1 MKRKYLI
8 ITIVLNFTF
17 FFSFAQQ
24 DCTSALPVCS
34 DANSGGLVDGYG
46 SDDFN
51 GATSSGCLNL
61 GLGVSTIETN
71 SYWFKIRMAA
81 SGEFGFTITP
91 NDASEDWDFAV
102 YGPNANCGSLG
113 DPIACNFSKVSPSGY
128 TGVGRDPS
136 SNTQTDAYDDW
147 MNVNAGEEYLIMI
160 NQYSGS
166 NAGFKINWEG
176 AAIANNT
183 DPLDCSIL
191 VDLGPDRVLCD
202 GDSTTLNA
210 TIFGSSVAYLWRYF
224 DTNTNNFEVFSPSQT
239 GATLDVTTSGRFSV
253 EVTDLNT
260 SDIREDDIEI
270 TFTAVPVAGVPND
283 IYLCD
288 NDNDGFE
295 NFDLESRT
303 AQIINGQ
310 INMAVTYHEFD
321 LFAEVGADP
330 QASPYF
336 SDSRTIWAR
345 IYNVNNPECYDIT
358 SFELVAAGQLLP
370 NQPPDLSACDNDT
383 DGETYFDLD
392 AQTSIILGGQT
403 GFVTYYESES
413 LAEDRKGWILDTNA
427 YLTPT
432 RTIWA
437 RVEINPGSDCFEIL
451 RFEINVSVLPEIFI
465 AEDILECDDDNDG
478 IGTFNLNDLK
488 DLEIAGH
495 QNLND
500 FDIFYYTSPFDA
512 DDDVNRIEQPYV
524 TQTPYAAELIYA
536 RIQAANVP
544 ECFQV
549 SSFTIQVFDNP
560 SPTPSD
566 EMTSLSYCDD
576 ISDGD
581 DTNGLYNFDLTEK
594 ATEILNGQS
603 PFVFTIEYYQD
614 VDYMIQIPDPTNYM
628 NSTPGGETIYVR
640 VLNGNPNN
648 VYCLAETSFFAEVRP
663 LPRAMDTTYTLMQ
676 CDEDASPDGIANF
689 KLSEADDFIRL
700 GDETL
705 IVSYHLTNADAH
717 IGSNSIDKNSFSN
730 SIASNVFARVTALN
744 ACYRIVDVNL
754 ETSIT
759 EFPPNYLRRFEV
771 CDGDAVSDGKSIF
784 NLTSATS
791 EIISLFNSQ
800 NLRVSFYRN
809 EDDALAEVNEIAE
822 PTLYENEIEFFQVVW
837 VRVESALDGGCF
849 GIGPVIEL
857 VVNRRPNFELIESA
871 FVCLDNTPLNVTVE
885 NPEGSYTYTWTNQNG
900 EVISLIENAQIYEAG
915 TYTVVATSI
924 AGCDSFPQ
932 QVEVTASEI
941 PNFLPEDIT
950 VVDNSEINSIT
961 IRNNGNLGVGDYEFS
976 LDDIDG
982 FYQDENEF
990 YNVIPGRHT
999 VYIRDK
1005 NGCGIAQQVVHV
1017 LGFPKFFTPNAD
1029 GVNDYWNVL
1038 GINSV
1043 DYPEVIVYIFDR
1055 HGKHLTTIDGNSI
1068 GWNGIY
1074 NGSKSI
1080 STDYWYLAELTDSG
1094 GNRSQYKGHFSLIR
1108 R

>member
-8 ITIVLNFTF
+8 FALVLNFTC
-17 FFSFAQQ
+17 FFSYSQQ

-46 SDDFN
+46 TDDFN
-51 GATSSGCLNL
+51 GANQVGCLEP

-71 SYWFKIRMAA
+71 SYWFKIKMAA
-81 SGEFGFTITP
+81 SGQFGFSIKP
-91 NDASEDWDFAV
+91 SGANEDWDFAV
-102 YGPNANCGSLG
+102 FGPNSSCNDLV
-113 DPIACNFSKVSPSGY
+113 DPVRCNWTRLSGSGY
-128 TGVGRDPS
+128 TGVGVDPT
-136 SNTQTDAYDDW
+136 NNVQTMAYEDW
-147 MNVNAGEEYLIMI
+147 MDVNAGEEYLIMI
-160 NQYSGS
+160 NQYSGT
-166 NAGFKINWEG
+166 NTGFEIKWEG
-176 AAIANNT
+176 AAITNNT

-210 TIFGSSVAYLWRYF
+210 TIFGSSVAYLWTYF
-224 DTNTNNFEVFSPSQT
+224 DEGTGNFELFSPSQT
-239 GATLDVTTSGRFSV
+239 AATLNVTTSGRYMV
-253 EVTDLNT
+253 EVTDLGT
-260 SDIREDDIEI
+260 GDIRQDEIEI
-270 TFTAVPVAGVPND
+270 TFTAVPIAGTVED

-295 NFDLESRT
+295 NFNLESRT
-303 AQIINGQ
+303 TQIINGQ
-310 INMAVTYHEFD
+310 ADMAVTYHEFEP
-321 LFAEVGADP
+321 FAELGADP

-336 SDSRTIWAR
+336 SNSKTIWAR
-345 IYNVNNPECYDIT
+345 IYNINNPDCYDVT
-358 SFELVAAGQLLP
+358 SFELVVADPIFP
-370 NQPPDLSACDNDT
+370 NQPPDLRACDNDN
-383 DGETYFDLD
+383 DGEFIFDIEE
-392 AQTSIILGGQT
+392 QTSKILGGQT
-403 GFVTYYESES
+403 GFITYYESETS
-413 LAEDRKGWILDTNA
+413 ALERKSWITNPDL
-427 YLTPT
+427 YLTPS
-432 RTIWA
+432 RTVWV
-437 RVEINPGSDCFEIL
+437 RVEVSPGSDCYEIL
-451 RFEINVSVLPEIFI
+451 SFEINVSVLPEVFI
-465 AEDILECDDDNDG
+465 ADDILVCDDDNDG
-478 IGTFNLNDLK
+478 IGVFNLNELK

-495 QNLND
+495 QNLSD
-500 FDIFYYTSPFDA
+500 FDIFYYSSPFDA
-512 DDDVNRIEQPYV
+512 DADVNRIEQPYQ
-524 TQTPYAAELIYA
+524 TITPYAAELIYA
-536 RIQAANVP
+536 RIQAVNVP

-560 SPTPSD
+560 NPTNSD
-566 EMTSLSYCDD
+566 DMTVLSYCDD
-576 ISDGD
+576 ASDGD
-581 DTNGLYNFDLTEK
+581 DTNGIFNFDLTEK

-628 NSTPGGETIYVR
+628 NSIPGGETIYVR

-648 VYCLAETSFFAEVRP
+648 VSCIAETSFFAEVRP
-663 LPRAMDTTYTLMQ
+663 LPRAIGTTFTLMQ
-676 CDEDASPDGIANF
+676 CDEDASPDGITNF
-689 KLSEADDFIRL
+689 ILSEADDYIRL

-705 IVSYHLTNADAH
+705 EVSYHLTSEDADS
-717 IGSNSIDKNSFSN
+717 GLNTLDKSSFSN
-730 SIASNVFARVTALN
+730 SIASSIFARVLAPN
-744 ACYRIVDVNL
+744 ACYRIVEVLL
-754 ETSIT
+754 ETSVT

-771 CDGDAVSDGKSIF
+771 CDADDISDGKSIF

-800 NLRVSFYRN
+800 NLRVTFYRT
-809 EDDALAEVNEIAE
+809 EEDALSEVNAIEE

-849 GIGPVIEL
+849 GIGPVVEL
-857 VVNRRPNFELIESA
+857 VVNRRPNFDLIENT
-871 FVCLDNTPLNVTVE
+871 FVCLDNTPLNVSVE
-885 NPEGSYTYTWTNQNG
+885 NPEGDYEYLWMDQNG
-900 EVISLIENAQIYEAG
+900 EVISLIDNVQIYEAG
-915 TYTVVATSI
+915 IYTVIATSM

-932 QVEVTASEI
+932 QVEVEASEI
-941 PNFLPEDIT
+941 PRFFPEDIT

-982 FYQDENEF
+982 FYQDENVF
-990 YNVIPGRHT
+990 YNVIPGRHV
-999 VYIRDK
+999 VYVRDK
-1005 NGCGIAQQVVHV
+1005 NGCGVAQQVVYV

-1038 GINSV
+1038 GINQV
-1043 DYPEVIVYIFDR
+1043 DYPEVVVYIFDR

-1074 NGSKSI
+1074 NGEESI

-1094 GNRSQYKGHFSLIR
+1094 GNLSQYKGHFSLIR